1 MTKSTIEAREVEL
14 TPFEGLPVRQVGIE
28 VPGVAGGLRD
38 AIKIEPQEFHQGDE
52 GYLTLRWKVGKVRFE
67 PIDKEDPGGDQRRVH
82 VFNVLS
88 AAIVDG
94 EQPAATAL
102 DEQQRRIEAAAGIA
116 RLDFEGEAKKLEHEA
131 GEHQDLVEGCP
142 GCDEEIEAERAEV
155 EADYDAAAGE

>member
-1 MTKSTIEAREVEL
+1 MPKTDTAEL
-14 TPFEGLPVRQVGIE
+14 IHADLTDFEGLPVRQVGIE

-38 AIKIEPQEFHQGDE
+38 AIKIDPQEFHQGDE

-67 PIDKEDPGGDQRRVH
+67 PIDKEDPAGDQRRVH

-102 DEQQRRIEAAAGIA
+102 EDQKRRIEEAAGIA
-116 RLDFEGEAKKLEHEA
+116 RLDFEGEAKKLEHED
-131 GEHQDLVEGCP
+131 GKHQELVDGCP
-142 GCDEEIEAERAEV
+142 LCDEEVEAEADEAAE
-155 EADYDAAAGE
+155 A